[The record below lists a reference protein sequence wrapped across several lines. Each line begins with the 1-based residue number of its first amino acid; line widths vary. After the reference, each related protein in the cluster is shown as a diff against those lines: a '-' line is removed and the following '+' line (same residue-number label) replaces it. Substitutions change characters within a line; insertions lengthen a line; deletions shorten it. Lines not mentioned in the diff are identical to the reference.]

1 MTAFLT
7 IADVTFRAL
16 LGRRRTILLLLLAGL
31 PVLVA
36 LLARIGGG
44 RLDDALPAIME
55 LSVRAVLPLTAL
67 VFGTAAIGSEIEDGT
82 AVFLLVKPVPRWIVA
97 VAKAFVAGLL
107 TAALSIASTI
117 LTGLLIGGLDG
128 FTLATTFA
136 FSIAIAL
143 ASFAYAALFV
153 ALSVVTHRALIVGL
167 IYTLVWEGILAGIL
181 EGTRVF
187 SVREA
192 TLTIAEALAPVGA
205 QIDGDVDLPTAI
217 GLLVV
222 VVALAVA
229 VASTRLAA
237 FEVRGTE

>member
-16 LGRRRTILLLLLAGL
+16 LGRRRTVLLVLLAGL

-36 LLARIGGG
+36 LLARIGGA

-55 LSVRAVLPLTAL
+55 LSVRAVVPLTAL

-82 AVFLLVKPVPRWIVA
+82 AVFLLVKPVPRWVVA

-107 TAALSIASTI
+107 TAALSVASTM
-117 LTGLLIGGLDG
+117 LTGVLIGGLDG

-136 FSIAIAL
+136 FAIAIAL

-205 QIDGDVDLPTAI
+205 QIDGDVDVPTAI
-217 GLLVV
+217 GLLIVV
-222 VVALAVA
+222 VGLSLA
-229 VASTRLAA
+229 VASTRLAS

>member
-16 LGRRRTILLLLLAGL
+16 LGRRRTVLLVLLAGL

-36 LLARIGGG
+36 LLARIGGA

-55 LSVRAVLPLTAL
+55 LSVRAVVPLTAL

-82 AVFLLVKPVPRWIVA
+82 AVFLLVKPVPRWVVA

-107 TAALSIASTI
+107 TAALSVASTM
-117 LTGLLIGGLDG
+117 LTGVLIGGLDG

-136 FSIAIAL
+136 FAIAIAL

-205 QIDGDVDLPTAI
+205 QIDGDVDVPTAI
-217 GLLVV
+217 GLLIVV
-222 VVALAVA
+222 VGLSLA